1 MKTYYTY
8 TATISNANV
17 DRRIQLE
24 RELALFPKYLKAY
37 LDCGMTGCCGDKG
50 SICLQ
55 FNMDAITANALR
67 KWFKRR
73 GKGRAKWSRSLDP
86 VNSDVHS
93 LVLA

>member
-1 MKTYYTY
+1 
-8 TATISNANV
+8 
-17 DRRIQLE
+17 
-24 RELALFPKYLKAY
+24 
-37 LDCGMTGCCGDKG
+37 MTGCCGDKG